1 MGYAAMKKILY
12 ISGTRAD
19 YGLMRTV
26 LVRIDKAHDLKLEI
40 IATGMHLMPEFGN
53 TIEEII
59 RDGFTIHKVPVLH
72 ERDTR
77 ESMAEF
83 VGDLVVSLTKKVS
96 EIRPDLILLLGD
108 RGEMLAGAI
117 VGTYAGIPVAHI
129 HGGEITSTVD
139 EPVRHAITKLAHI
152 HLPATKKSARR
163 IIRMGEDPARVHV
176 VGAPGLEPIL
186 TGQFTPRESLIKK
199 FRIRPD
205 KPLVLVVQHPVSDEI
220 NDAARQMRS
229 TLDAISNLHYQAL
242 VVYPNADA
250 GGRQM
255 IGVIEEFCRNN
266 PLIQAY
272 KNLSHVDY
280 LGLLKIA
287 SVLVGNSSSGIIEAP
302 SFHLPVVNIGTR
314 QEGRD
319 RAVNVIETGYGTP
332 EISAAIT
339 KALEDVVFLQEVKK
353 CKNPY
358 GSGNTAGKIV
368 ALLREVD
375 LRMIGTQKKNFY

>member
-1 MGYAAMKKILY
+1 MKKILY

-26 LVRIDKAHDLKLEI
+26 LARIDKAPDLKLEI

-53 TIEEII
+53 SVDEIVH
-59 RDGFTIHKVPVLH
+59 DGFTIHKVSVLH

-83 VGDLVVSLTKKVS
+83 VGELVVSLTKKVS

-117 VGTYAGIPVAHI
+117 VGTYTGVPVAHI

-139 EPVRHAITKLAHI
+139 EPVRHAITKLAHL

-163 IIRMGEDPARVHV
+163 IIRMGEDPGRIHV

-186 TGQFTPRESLIKK
+186 TGAFTPQERLIRK
-199 FRIRPD
+199 FRINPD
-205 KPLVLVVQHPVSDEI
+205 KPLVLVVQHPVSDEVA
-220 NDAARQMRS
+220 DAARQMRS
-229 TLDAISNLHYQAL
+229 TLNAVSGLHHQAL
-242 VVYPNADA
+242 VLYPNADA

-255 IGVIEEFCRNN
+255 IGVIEEFCRNE
-266 PLIQAY
+266 PLIQAH
-272 KNLSHVDY
+272 KNLYHDDY

-314 QEGRD
+314 QESRE
-319 RAVNVIETGYGTP
+319 RAGNVIETGYSTP
-332 EISAAIT
+332 EISAAIK
-339 KALEDVVFLQEVKK
+339 KALEDAAFLRKVKK

-358 GSGNTAGKIV
+358 GSGDSAGKIV
-368 ALLREVD
+368 DLLLEVN
-375 LRMIGTQKKNFY
+375 LRKIGTQKKNFY

>member
-1 MGYAAMKKILY
+1 MKKILY

-26 LVRIDKAHDLKLEI
+26 LSRINKTRGLKLEI
-40 IATGMHLMPEFGN
+40 IVTGMHLMPEFGN
-53 TIEEII
+53 SVEEIV
-59 RDGFTIHKVPVLH
+59 RDGFLIHKIPIVH
-72 ERDTR
+72 EMDTR
-77 ESMAEF
+77 ESMAAF
-83 VGDLVVSLTKKVS
+83 VGNLVVSLTKKVS
-96 EIRPDLILLLGD
+96 EIQPDLILLLGD

-186 TGQFTPRESLIKK
+186 TGAYTSREKLIKK
-199 FRIRPD
+199 YHINPD
-205 KPLVLVVQHPVSDEI
+205 LPLVLVVQHPVSDEVS
-220 NDAARQMRS
+220 DAARQMKV
-229 TLDAISNLHYQAL
+229 TLEAVSVLHHQAI

-255 IGVIEEFCRNN
+255 IGVIEDFCTKNAR
-266 PLIQAY
+266 IQAY
-272 KNLSHVDY
+272 KNLSHDNY

-287 SVLVGNSSSGIIEAP
+287 AVLVGNSSSGIIEAP

-314 QEGRD
+314 QHGRE
-319 RAVNVIETGYGTP
+319 RAGNVLDTGYSIRG
-332 EISAAIT
+332 ISTAIK
-339 KALEDVVFLQEVKK
+339 KALYDTTFIEEVRH
-353 CKNPY
+353 CNNPY
-358 GSGNTAGKIV
+358 GSGDSAKKIV
-368 ALLREVD
+368 EMLRQID
-375 LRMIGTQKKNFY
+375 LKKTGTQKKNFY

>member
-1 MGYAAMKKILY
+1 MKKILY

-26 LVRIDKAHDLKLEI
+26 LARINEAPGLKLEV
-40 IATGMHLMPEFGN
+40 IATGMHLMPEFGDSVD
-53 TIEEII
+53 EIV
-59 RDGFTIHKVPVLH
+59 RDGFSIHRVPVRY

-83 VGDLVVSLTKKVS
+83 VGSLVVSLTKKVS

-117 VGTYAGIPVAHI
+117 VGTYAGVPVAHI

-139 EPVRHAITKLAHI
+139 EPVRHAITKLAHL
-152 HLPATKKSARR
+152 HLPATAKSARR
-163 IIRMGEDPARVHV
+163 IIRMGEDPGRVHV
-176 VGAPGLEPIL
+176 VGAPGLESIL
-186 TGQFTPRESLIKK
+186 TGAFTSKEKLIRK
-199 FRIRPD
+199 FRINPD
-205 KPLVLVVQHPVSDEI
+205 KPLVLVLQHPVSYEI
-220 NDAARQMRS
+220 ANAARQMKA
-229 TLDAISNLHYQAL
+229 TLGAVSGLHHQAL

-255 IGVIEEFCRNN
+255 IGVIEDFCRKN
-266 PLIQAY
+266 PSIQAH
-272 KNLSHVDY
+272 KNLLHDDY

-314 QEGRD
+314 QEGRE
-319 RAVNVIETGYGTP
+319 RAGNVIECGYTRR
-332 EISAAIT
+332 EITASLER
-339 KALEDVVFLQEVKK
+339 ALSDPVFSDKVRR

-358 GSGNTAGKIV
+358 GKGESSKKIV
-368 ALLREVD
+368 ELLRQVD
-375 LRMIGTQKKNFY
+375 FKKIGSQKRNFH

>member
-1 MGYAAMKKILY
+1 MKKILY

-26 LVRIDKAHDLKLEI
+26 LSRIQEAPGLKLEV

-53 TIEEII
+53 SVEDIA

-83 VGDLVVSLTKKVS
+83 VGEQVVSLTKKVS

-139 EPVRHAITKLAHI
+139 EPVRHVITKLAHL

-163 IIRMGEDPARVHV
+163 IIRMGEDPSRVHV

-186 TGQFTPRESLIKK
+186 SGTFTPKEELIKRY
-199 FRIRPD
+199 RINPD
-205 KPLVLVVQHPVSDEI
+205 QPLVLVVQHPVSAEVA
-220 NDAARQMRS
+220 DAAGQMRS
-229 TLDAISNLHYQAL
+229 TLGAVAGSGCQAI

-250 GGRQM
+250 GGRKM
-255 IGVIEEFCRNN
+255 IKVIEEFSRKS
-266 PLIQAY
+266 PQIQAHI
-272 KNLSHVDY
+272 NLPHDDY
-280 LGLLKIA
+280 LGLLHIA

-314 QEGRD
+314 QED
-319 RAVNVIETGYGTP
+319 RERAGNVIETGYTER
-332 EISAAIT
+332 EIAAALE
-339 KALEDVVFLQEVKK
+339 KALSDNDFLESVRH

-358 GSGNTAGKIV
+358 GKGDSSKRIV
-368 ALLREVD
+368 ELFRHTDFAE
-375 LRMIGTQKKNFY
+375 MGTQKKNFY